1 MKDLYKIHEI
11 AKLFGLHPDTLRYYE
26 EKGLLH
32 PERGENGYRM
42 YTIQDICT
50 LNIIR
55 AQRELGVPVEEIGAY
70 LERRTVEVT
79 LDFLDEEEAL
89 LGRKMAEL
97 EAARAEASERRSRLL
112 RRRGG

>member
-55 AQRELGVPVEEIGAY
+55 AQRELGC
-70 LERRTVEVT
+70 RW
-79 LDFLDEEEAL
+79 
-89 LGRKMAEL
+89 
-97 EAARAEASERRSRLL
+97 RRSEPTWNGARW
-112 RRRGG
+112 R